1 MKKKLG
7 HKKLLS
13 AFFISLFLYFISTS
27 LVNAQL
33 NATII
38 GDAIDQGNNCYTIT
52 QDVLFQVG
60 GVWYDNPID
69 FDDDFTI
76 LYQNDFGFKDAN
88 GADGM
93 AIVFKSTATPELG
106 NAGGGMGFEGIS
118 PSLVAEFDTYQ
129 NNDASVGIL
138 ADPVFD
144 HIAILANGNP
154 FHNNPATNLAGPV
167 QASPT
172 GPNIEDGSLH
182 EIKIEWVAA
191 TTTLSVFFDCEE
203 RLSLVLD
210 IKDDIFSGDDT
221 VFFGF
226 TGSTGGLSNVHEV
239 CFNSISFVDN
249 LQLPD
254 VSICEGSSI
263 VVDATIPSGVTYS
276 WSPTVGVSDP
286 TIAAPT
292 LSPAVTTT
300 YTVTIADVCGNIT
313 VEEFT
318 LSVLPLVDPIFDDV
332 PAICQGDPL
341 LPLPTTSINGITGSW
356 SPALN
361 NDETTTYTFTPDDS
375 CAAIVTLEIVVF
387 PLEFPEFDLVELIC
401 EGDDLAPLPTTSNN
415 GFTGTWSPELNNSV
429 TTTYTFTPD
438 PDQCVA
444 TAELT
449 IEVVPFGELTVEVDI
464 ISEAFAQNQRV
475 EVTVTGGTG
484 NYLYQLDNGPW
495 VAQNVFNNIKGCD
508 VRVVSVQEASGCND
522 VATADF
528 RILEFPKFFTPN
540 GDAFNETWNIDCL
553 DDQPGARVSIFDRYG
568 KLLKV
573 ISTLGAGWDGTYLGN
588 PMPSSDYWFKVEYF
602 TEDGSPRTFG
612 SHFTL
617 KRQITSTFNFKLQYK
632 EIAQEERSSWASKTL
647 IFICLEIA

>member
-1 MKKKLG
+1 MEKEKGLRRG
-7 HKKLLS
+7 FSRL
-13 AFFISLFLYFISTS
+13 FIGLFLYFVGTS
-27 LVNAQL
+27 ILNAQL

-52 QDVLFQVG
+52 RDILNQAG

-69 FDDDFTI
+69 FDEDFFI

-106 NAGGGMGFEGIS
+106 GVGGGLGYEGIL
-118 PSLVAEFDTYQ
+118 PSLVVEFDTFQ
-129 NNDASVGIL
+129 NNDATVGIL
-138 ADPVFD
+138 DDPVFD
-144 HIAILANGNP
+144 HIAIMRNGSP
-154 FHNNPATNLAGPV
+154 FHNDPVANLAGPV
-167 QASPT
+167 QASPS
-172 GPNIEDGSLH
+172 GPNIEDGNLH

-210 IKDDIFSGDDT
+210 IKDVIFSGDDT

-226 TGSTGGLSNVHEV
+226 TGSTGGLSNTHEV

-254 VSICEGSSI
+254 ISVCEGESI
-263 VVDATIPSGVTYS
+263 VVDASIPSGVTYS
-276 WSPTVGVSDP
+276 WSPTTGVSDP
-286 TIAAPT
+286 SSPNPT
-292 LSPAVTTT
+292 LSPTVTTT
-300 YTVTIADVCGNIT
+300 YTVTIADICGNIT

-318 LSVLPLVDPIFDDV
+318 LSVLPSVVPIFDPVD
-332 PAICQGDPL
+332 PICQGDPL
-341 LPLPTTSINGITGSW
+341 LPLPTTSTNGITGSW

-361 NDETTTYTFTPDDS
+361 NEQTTTYTFTPDVS
-375 CAAIVTLEIVVF
+375 CAATVTLEIVVI
-387 PLEFPEFDLVELIC
+387 PLEIPLFDPVDLIC

-415 GFTGTWSPELNNSV
+415 GFKGTWSPELNNTE

-438 PDQCVA
+438 PGGCVA
-444 TAELT
+444 EVELT
-449 IEVVPFGELTVEVDI
+449 IEVVPFGVLSVEVELT
-464 ISEAFAQNQRV
+464 SEPFARNQSV
-475 EVTVTGGTG
+475 EVTVSGGTG

-495 VAQNVFNNIKGCD
+495 VEENVFSNLSGCD
-508 VRVVSVQEASGCND
+508 VRVIRVQEASGCND
-522 VATADF
+522 IAF
-528 RILEFPKFFTPN
+528 KEFKILEYPKFFTPN
-540 GDAFNETWNIDCL
+540 GDGINESWNIDCL

-573 ISTLGAGWDGTYLGN
+573 IATQGAGWDGTFTGN
-588 PMPSSDYWFKVEYF
+588 PMPSSDYWFRVEYF
-602 TEDGSPRTFG
+602 AEDGTPRTFG

-617 KRQITSTFNFKLQYK
+617 KR
-632 EIAQEERSSWASKTL
+632 
-647 IFICLEIA
+647 